1 MDVNLE
7 VPMKRTLIPAAVAA
21 AFLLGDWPA
30 ALQHGSP
37 GPSLV
42 ATASAQSYGYD
53 DSAYQDFYDQMSPY
67 GRWVVTA
74 QWGHVWTPNGV
85 PRGWRPYTDGHWAYA
100 DQYGWT
106 WVSDYEWGWAP
117 FHYGRWA
124 FDPNYGWVW
133 VPGRVWGPAWVSF
146 RSNDEYIGWAPLPP
160 QANGY
165 DYDNG
170 YDYNYQPPEQ
180 AGWWAFVRRD
190 RFDAPRIGPQ
200 LVVVQQNTNI
210 IHVTKNITNI
220 KVVNNYGVNKSF
232 DDQYVARYTKRPV
245 QHYQP
250 VQVGEDQWHKGERQ
264 QQGNKLVVV
273 RTPDEG
279 KRVVRGPGNNNDRNN
294 NDQGKPQ
301 DQAHQQQD
309 RQHQQDL
316 LKQQQIQQD
325 QARQQQDRQHQ
336 QELLK
341 QQQIQQDQ
349 ARQQQDRKH
358 QQELLKQ
365 QQIQQ
370 DQARQQQDRQH
381 QQELLKQQ
389 QIQQDQA
396 RQQQDRKHQQELLKQ
411 QQIQQDQAR
420 QQQKQLQQQQKQQ
433 AQQRD
438 QARRQQEAYRQQQQQ
453 QNDHN
458 DHNRQND
465 NNKPPKHGNCNQ
477 PGQGSC

>member
-1 MDVNLE
+1 
-7 VPMKRTLIPAAVAA
+7 MKRTLIPAALAA

-42 ATASAQSYGYD
+42 ATAAAQSYGYD

-124 FDPNYGWVW
+124 FDPSYGWVW

-146 RSNDEYIGWAPLPP
+146 RSNDDYIGWAPLPP

-165 DYDNG
+165 DYGNG
-170 YDYNYQPPEQ
+170 YDYSYEPPEQ
-180 AGWWAFVRRD
+180 AGWWSFVRRD
-190 RFDAPRIGPQ
+190 RFDAPQIGPQ
-200 LVVVQQNTNI
+200 LVVVQQNTKI

-245 QHYQP
+245 KHYQP
-250 VQVGEDQWHKGERQ
+250 VEVGEDQWHKGEHQ

-273 RTPDEG
+273 RTPNEG
-279 KRVVRGPGNNNDRNN
+279 KRVVRAPGNN

-301 DQAHQQQD
+301 QQNDQARQQQD
-309 RQHQQDL
+309 RQHQQEL
-316 LKQQQIQQD
+316 LKQQQVQQD

-341 QQQIQQDQ
+341 Q
-349 ARQQQDRKH
+349 
-358 QQELLKQ
+358 KQ
-365 QQIQQ
+365 V
-370 DQARQQQDRQH
+370 
-381 QQELLKQQ
+381 
-389 QIQQDQA
+389 
-396 RQQQDRKHQQELLKQ
+396 
-411 QQIQQDQAR
+411 QQDQAR
-420 QQQKQLQQQQKQQ
+420 QQQKQLQQQQARHQ
-433 AQQRD
+433 D
-438 QARRQQEAYRQQQQQ
+438 QVRRQQEAYRQQQQQ
-453 QNDHN
+453 QERQQSGDHN

-465 NNKPPKHGNCNQ
+465 NNKPPKHGNCGQ
-477 PGQGSC
+477 PGQGNC